1 LPPEIFPKVKGPDP
15 TIHIELEVASGVI
28 QDVRV
33 QLPLNYFDPD
43 LDLSEAMHGLAF
55 GKDVTKAVYDALQLQ
70 PMSEAKKDFIYQ
82 CVAQMIGKFT

>member
-1 LPPEIFPKVKGPDP
+1 MPSEIFPAVKGPDP
-15 TIHIELEVASGVI
+15 TIHIELDVALGVI

-55 GKDVTKAVYDALQLQ
+55 GKDVLRAVYDALQLQ
-70 PMSEAKKDFIYQ
+70 PMSEQKKAFIHD
-82 CVAQMIGKFT
+82 CVAKMVGKFT